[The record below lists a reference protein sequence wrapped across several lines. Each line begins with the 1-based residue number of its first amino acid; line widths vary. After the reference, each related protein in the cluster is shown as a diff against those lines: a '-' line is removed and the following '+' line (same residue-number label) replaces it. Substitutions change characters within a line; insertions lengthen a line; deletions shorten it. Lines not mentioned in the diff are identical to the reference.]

1 MPQIAKF
8 DVLMT
13 GVGGQGII
21 LSSDIMA
28 KTAIASGYDVKKT
41 DVHGMAQRGGA
52 VTSHV
57 RIAGKVASPL
67 INEGEVD
74 ILLAFEKLEAARWAG
89 YLRPGGIALV
99 NNHSMPPLS
108 VALGTA
114 RYPTDA
120 EVISLLKQRA
130 GEVYLVGGTGL
141 ALKLGDARTLNILMM
156 GCVSVFTPFSDKL
169 WRKAISELV
178 PSKAL
183 EMNLTAFDHGKEEVR
198 NARV

>member
-1 MPQIAKF
+1 MTRAAKI

-28 KTAIASGYDVKKT
+28 ETAIACGYDVKKT

-67 INEGEVD
+67 IDEGYVD
-74 ILLAFEKLEAARWAG
+74 ILLAFEKLEAARWAS
-89 YLRPGGIALV
+89 YLRPGAIAIV
-99 NNHSMPPLS
+99 NDHSLPPLS
-108 VALGTA
+108 VALGA
-114 RYPTDA
+114 EHYPTDT
-120 EVISLLKQRA
+120 EVIGLLKQRTDDI
-130 GEVYLVGGTGL
+130 YLVRGTGL
-141 ALKLGDARTLNILMM
+141 AIKLGDARTLNILMM
-156 GCVSVFTPFSDKL
+156 GCISVFTPFADEAWK
-169 WRKAISELV
+169 KAISELV
-178 PSKAL
+178 PPKVR
-183 EMNLTAFDHGKEEVR
+183 EINLTAFDKGKEEVG

>member
-1 MPQIAKF
+1 MSQDTRANLLI
-8 DVLMT
+8 T

-21 LSSDIMA
+21 LSSDIVGE
-28 KTAIASGYDVKKT
+28 TALASGYDVKKT

-57 RIAGKVASPL
+57 RIARKVASPL
-67 INEGEVD
+67 IAEGEVD

-89 YLRPGGIALV
+89 QLKPGGIALV
-99 NNHSMPPLS
+99 NNHSLPPLA

-120 EVISLLKQRA
+120 EIIGLLKQRT
-130 GEVYLVGGTGL
+130 GEVYMVGGTGL
-141 ALKLGDARTLNILMM
+141 AINLGDARVLNVLMM
-156 GCVSVFTPFSDKL
+156 GCVSAFLPFQEKL
-169 WRKAISELV
+169 WKKVISNLV
-178 PSKAL
+178 PPKVL
-183 EMNLTAFDHGKEEVR
+183 EMNLTAFDRGREAIK